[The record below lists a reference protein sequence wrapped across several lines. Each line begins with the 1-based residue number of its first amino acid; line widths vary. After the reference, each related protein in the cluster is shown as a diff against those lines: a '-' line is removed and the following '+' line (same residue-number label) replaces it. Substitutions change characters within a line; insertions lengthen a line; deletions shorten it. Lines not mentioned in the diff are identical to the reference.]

1 MVGCLLNTHP
11 FFKLERVTSLSVWEK
26 RMFPLKV
33 SASSYESCPL
43 SRTCCQC
50 SPSAILSF
58 ELFFCVGY
66 NVHVAVLLG
75 DVGES
80 GYVRSLVFSSCRSC
94 SAMDA

>member
-11 FFKLERVTSLSVWEK
+11 LFKLERVTSLSVWEK
-26 RMFPLKV
+26 RMFALKV

-58 ELFFCVGY
+58 ELFFAWVIMCTW
-66 NVHVAVLLG
+66 
-75 DVGES
+75 
-80 GYVRSLVFSSCRSC
+80 RSC
-94 SAMDA
+94 SVMLVNRDTYVV